1 MYSSTVNSQMYLNGF
16 VIDAVALSADKSSAA
31 CAHRDRA
38 DKTTPCTVISTKA
51 HECVRSGEIYR

>member
-1 MYSSTVNSQMYLNGF
+1 MYLNGF